1 MAIDIL
7 VIGATGY
14 TGRLVTRYLIAHR
27 ERESFSLGLAARNT
41 SKLTAFV
48 DGLDITPS
56 NSVPIFGVRDI
67 QDKDALEKLF
77 RDNGVKVVLSTV
89 GPYQLYGRAIV
100 EACAGT
106 GVNYVDICG
115 ESTFVKDIIISFD
128 YLAAKTG
135 AILVPS
141 GAFDSVPSDLLAY
154 LSARTMGEEL
164 SKLLGDGDGGD
175 EDKKLEEVG
184 VRDSHTMISFKGAGA
199 SGGTLNSMLTQIS
212 NFPRHVLLELE
223 RPDCLS
229 PMEVVRTAPSRLVH
243 TFPSFV
249 TSRIPNLKNVVGY
262 NLPLTPFNI
271 TIVQRTRGLF
281 GLARYK
287 RSTGNDDE
295 YIKPAYA
302 PDFLYTES
310 FTASNRVSA
319 FFLSVTF
326 AVGLAALLYIP
337 PLRWITRKLVTQPG
351 DGPKDE
357 YVLEILLIIVYFFK
371 LSEIKKY

>member
-14 TGRLVTRYLIAHR
+14 TGKLVTRYLIAHR

-56 NSVPIFGVRDI
+56 NSVPIFGVCDI
-67 QDKDALEKLF
+67 QDKDALEGLF

-89 GPYQLYGRAIV
+89 GPFYLYGRTIV
-100 EACAGT
+100 EACAST

-115 ESTFVKDIIISFD
+115 ETPFVKDIIISFD
-128 YLAAKTG
+128 YLAGKTG

-164 SKLLGDGDGGD
+164 SKLLGDGDGNGND
-175 EDKKLEEVG
+175 EEKRLREVVG
-184 VRDSHTMISFKGAGA
+184 VRDSHTVFTLRTAGA
-199 SGGTLNSMLTQIS
+199 SGGTLNSVFTR
-212 NFPRHVLLELE
+212 FDHVPRRVLLELE
-223 RPDCLS
+223 RPGCIS
-229 PMEVVRTAPSRLVH
+229 PMEVSRSVPSWLVH
-243 TFPSFV
+243 TFPPFV
-249 TSRIPNLKNVVGY
+249 TSRIPSLKKNAGFSA
-262 NLPLTPFNI
+262 PLTVHN
-271 TIVQRTRGLF
+271 TAIVQRTRGLF
-281 GLARYK
+281 GLAGNK
-287 RSTGNDDE
+287 RSTGDGDDDE

-302 PDFLYTES
+302 PDFFYTES
-310 FTASNRVSA
+310 FTASNRISA
-319 FFLSVTF
+319 FFLSVGL
-326 AVGLAALLYIP
+326 AVGLAALLYVP
-337 PLRWITRKLVTQPG
+337 PLRWIVRRVVTQPG

-357 YVLEILLIIVYFFK
+357 YVLEILLFLYF
-371 LSEIKKY
+371 SNVGS

>member
-77 RDNGVKVVLSTV
+77 RDNGVRVVLSTV

-128 YLAAKTG
+128 YLAGKTG

-164 SKLLGDGDGGD
+164 SKLLGDGDGNGK
-175 EDKKLEEVG
+175 DKWKG
-184 VRDSHTMISFKGAGA
+184 KGKGSFDMD
-199 SGGTLNSMLTQIS
+199 L
-212 NFPRHVLLELE
+212 
-223 RPDCLS
+223 
-229 PMEVVRTAPSRLVH
+229 PMR
-243 TFPSFV
+243 
-249 TSRIPNLKNVVGY
+249 
-262 NLPLTPFNI
+262 
-271 TIVQRTRGLF
+271 
-281 GLARYK
+281 
-287 RSTGNDDE
+287 
-295 YIKPAYA
+295 
-302 PDFLYTES
+302 
-310 FTASNRVSA
+310 
-319 FFLSVTF
+319 
-326 AVGLAALLYIP
+326 
-337 PLRWITRKLVTQPG
+337 
-351 DGPKDE
+351 
-357 YVLEILLIIVYFFK
+357 
-371 LSEIKKY
+371 